1 MSWIDGLTEMRFTA
15 PSAESQMLR
24 EEKSEKSRRAVLDAA
39 LHLFSHQGY
48 RATTMREIADRAK
61 VSTGNVYHHFPDK
74 EHIFRELLDEYFAIA
89 DTQRFPFRRAL
100 YGTGQFPDNIEQ
112 LGLAARDSIRQ
123 YREYNLLI
131 YVDVI
136 EFGGTHI
143 QKFYGQM
150 AERYTRFFEETG
162 TLDEVRSRLRANVS
176 PTSALL
182 LTTRMFFNYFSV
194 EILFGVDAPF
204 GKDSREVVE
213 EIADIIRNGVCA
225 R

>member
-1 MSWIDGLTEMRFTA
+1 M
-15 PSAESQMLR
+15 QR
-24 EEKSEKSRRAVLDAA
+24 EEKSERSRRAVLDAA
-39 LHLFSHQGY
+39 LRLFAQQGY
-48 RATTMREIADRAK
+48 RATTIREIADDAG

-74 EHIFRELLDEYFAIA
+74 ETIFRELIDEYFAIA

-100 YGTGQFPDNIEQ
+100 GALVNFPENIEQ
-112 LGLAARDSIRQ
+112 LGFAARDSIRQ
-123 YREYNLLI
+123 YRDYNLLI

-143 QKFYGQM
+143 QKFYGEM
-150 AERYTRFFEETG
+150 AERFTRLFEEQG
-162 TLDEVRSRLRANVS
+162 SLEEVRARLRPSVS

>member
-1 MSWIDGLTEMRFTA
+1 M
-15 PSAESQMLR
+15 QR
-24 EEKSEKSRRAVLDAA
+24 EEKSERSRRAVLDAA
-39 LHLFSHQGY
+39 LHLFAQQGY
-48 RATTMREIADRAK
+48 RATTMREIADKAG

-74 EHIFRELLDEYFAIA
+74 DAIFRELIDEYFAIA

-100 YGTGQFPDNIEQ
+100 ASMVDFPQNIEQ

-123 YREYNLLI
+123 YREYHLLI

-143 QKFYGQM
+143 QKFYGEM
-150 AERYTRFFEETG
+150 GERFKRLLEEQG
-162 TLDEVRSRLRANVS
+162 LFDEIRTRLRPNVS

-204 GKDSREVVE
+204 GKDSREVVD

>member
-1 MSWIDGLTEMRFTA
+1 M
-15 PSAESQMLR
+15 QR
-24 EEKSEKSRRAVLDAA
+24 EEKSERSRRAVLDAS
-39 LHLFSHQGY
+39 LRLFAQQGY
-48 RATTMREIADRAK
+48 RATTMREIADAAG

-74 EHIFRELLDEYFAIA
+74 ETIFRELIDEYFAIT
-89 DTQRFPFRRAL
+89 DSQRFPFRRAL
-100 YGTGQFPDNIEQ
+100 GALGNFPDNIEQ
-112 LGLAARDSIRQ
+112 LGFAARESIRL
-123 YREYNLLI
+123 YRDYNLLI

-143 QKFYGQM
+143 QQFYGEM
-150 AERYTRFFEETG
+150 SERFTRLFKEQEAGEEIRT
-162 TLDEVRSRLRANVS
+162 RLRPSVS

-204 GKDSREVVE
+204 GKDSNEVVE